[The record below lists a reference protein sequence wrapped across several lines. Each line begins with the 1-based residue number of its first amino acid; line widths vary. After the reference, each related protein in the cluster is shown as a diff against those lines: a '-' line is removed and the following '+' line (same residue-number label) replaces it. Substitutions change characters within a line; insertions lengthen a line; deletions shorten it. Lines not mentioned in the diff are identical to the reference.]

1 MMSVKQ
7 VSLTDSH
14 AVELAA
20 TAAAALKAYL
30 SAHPSAPAR
39 LRLGSA
45 GGETQVVVP
54 EAAFALLV
62 AMLEELARGNTVAMA
77 AVQEE
82 LTTQQAADLLN
93 VSRPYLIGLLGDGKI
108 PFRRVGNRRKLSLT
122 DVLVFKRQDTA
133 RREEILDQLTAEAQ
147 EMGLYD

>member
-1 MMSVKQ
+1 MSVKQ
-7 VSLTDSH
+7 ISLPDTR

-20 TAAAALKAYL
+20 SAAAALKAYL
-30 SAHPSAPAR
+30 SAHPSGAAR

-45 GGETQVVVP
+45 GSETQVVVP

-93 VSRPYLIGLLGDGKI
+93 VSRPYLIGLLEDGKI
-108 PFRRVGNRRKLSLT
+108 PFHRVGNRRKLSLA
-122 DVLVFKRQDTA
+122 DLLEYKRRDTA
-133 RREEILDQLTAEAQ
+133 HREEILDQLTAEAQ

>member
-1 MMSVKQ
+1 MALKQ
-7 VSLTDSH
+7 ISLPDSQ

-20 TAAAALKAYL
+20 SAATALKAYL
-30 SAHPSAPAR
+30 NAHPSTAAR
-39 LRLGSA
+39 LRLESA
-45 GGETQVVVP
+45 GSETQVVVP

-93 VSRPYLIGLLGDGKI
+93 VSRPYLIGLLEAGRI
-108 PFRRVGNRRKLSLT
+108 PFHRVGNRRKLSLA
-122 DVLVFKRQDTA
+122 DLLEYKRRDTA
-133 RREEILDQLTAEAQ
+133 RREKILDQLTAEAQ
-147 EMGLYD
+147 DMGLYD